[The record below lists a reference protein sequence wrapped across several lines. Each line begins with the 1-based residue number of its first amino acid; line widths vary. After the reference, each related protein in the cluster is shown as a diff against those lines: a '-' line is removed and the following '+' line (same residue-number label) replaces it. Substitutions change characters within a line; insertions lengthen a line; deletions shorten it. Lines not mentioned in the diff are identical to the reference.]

1 MQGADN
7 YIDWYANQEALFEDD
22 INEIDDTEI
31 EFADKDII
39 KRYIDF
45 DDEKIRAVIAQYEA
59 CFGTDK
65 LDIYNPD
72 NYEEIEKRIQKIN
85 PAISREAMVGIY
97 HCGGDVLLT
106 THAMYADNK
115 KFEYSLFNENNLALA
130 ATGGEKYRLML
141 PEWDGIN
148 STLEID
154 ADMPALNGLRSLVTN
169 VAFDLLSR
177 IILP

>member
-59 CFGTDK
+59 CFGTD
-65 LDIYNPD
+65 
-72 NYEEIEKRIQKIN
+72 
-85 PAISREAMVGIY
+85 
-97 HCGGDVLLT
+97 
-106 THAMYADNK
+106 
-115 KFEYSLFNENNLALA
+115 
-130 ATGGEKYRLML
+130 
-141 PEWDGIN
+141 
-148 STLEID
+148 
-154 ADMPALNGLRSLVTN
+154 
-169 VAFDLLSR
+169 
-177 IILP
+177 